1 MNKTCIIICGPTAS
15 GKTALSLQLA
25 RHFNTEIIS
34 ADSRQCFRELNIGVA
49 KPSEEELREIPHHFI
64 NSHSITDELNVAGFE
79 VHALKATESI
89 FKEKDVAVM
98 VGGTGL
104 YIRAFCQGIDAI
116 PAVPD
121 VLRNEIINQYE
132 QFGTEW
138 LRQQIQEH
146 DINFYTRGEITNPQR
161 LMRALEVK
169 LHTGRS
175 IISFQLQAKK
185 ERAFRI
191 IKIGLNLPREILYE
205 RINNRVDTMI
215 ESGLEKEVFQLQEFK
230 HLNALRTVGYTE
242 FFNYFE
248 QREKSIAQPELLKHT
263 IDLIKQNTR
272 NYAKRQITWFKKEK
286 DIKWIDAVKDP
297 WASLVSEIS
306 LAK

>member
-169 LHTGRS
+169 LHTGIS

-230 HLNALRTVGYTE
+230 HHNALRTVGYTE

-248 QREKSIAQPELLKHT
+248 QREKSIAQPELLQHT